1 MNLCDFSMRLH
12 QTPWQFEISSDFLT
26 RYLICLRLVWIY
38 ARLIYD
44 WIFDSWIYQNGLTRM
59 TLTGHKRA
67 SLTSSFNCSSFVL
80 TFSIFF
86 VRPQKLFQIIAFQR
100 AYLVQNLDCDSL
112 PTSHVKR
119 TECGIVK
126 HLI

>member
-1 MNLCDFSMRLH
+1 
-12 QTPWQFEISSDFLT
+12 
-26 RYLICLRLVWIY
+26 
-38 ARLIYD
+38 
-44 WIFDSWIYQNGLTRM
+44 M

-80 TFSIFF
+80 TFSVLF